1 MHDSFLLDLCS
12 FALNHNYFLFDR
24 QYYRQT
30 SGVAMGARFA
40 PSYANLFLGWWE
52 ATVVYRSEF
61 FERFVTHWRRFID
74 DVIFIWSGP
83 EEVCHDFLRS
93 LNDNDMN
100 IFLTYTISPS
110 TATFLDLQVRI
121 KDGRLETGL
130 YRKPTATNSL
140 LSFDSFHP
148 FHTRRGVPIGQFL
161 RVRRNCTLSEEFRT
175 QANDLTHRFRR
186 RGYPRS
192 VLSNAYR
199 RAKNETQQ
207 SLIQKQPAKGDQP
220 LRLVT
225 DYNNQW
231 KQVKQILSKNWAIL
245 TSDPQ
250 VSSLV
255 SDTPLLTAR
264 RAPRLRDMLTS
275 SHFRRPTVRLQRGIV
290 LKGSFPC
297 GACSVCPHVHPTR
310 EHFVDPCDANKK
322 YTLHSYINCKTVNV
336 VYAIVCDCP
345 KVYVG
350 QTSQELRKRIQKHIS
365 TINLAAT
372 DLKKAHFLSRF
383 NWDPAPWVTLDGRTT
398 ARNDMVE
405 LGDQSM
411 LIGKVDGKDQD

>member
-255 SDTPLLTAR
+255 
-264 RAPRLRDMLTS
+264 
-275 SHFRRPTVRLQRGIV
+275 
-290 LKGSFPC
+290 
-297 GACSVCPHVHPTR
+297 
-310 EHFVDPCDANKK
+310 
-322 YTLHSYINCKTVNV
+322 
-336 VYAIVCDCP
+336 
-345 KVYVG
+345 YVG

-372 DLKKAHFLSRF
+372 DLKKGKTLTSVASHFLRFHSGSSRHLLVVGLEKIHETGRGGSSHKALLRAESRWIF
-383 NWDPAPWVTLDGRTT
+383 HLGSLAPYGL
-398 ARNDMVE
+398 NEE
-405 LGDQSM
+405 LLYTGF
-411 LIGKVDGKDQD
+411 LG